1 MAVLSAAVAMKTV
14 TIEVENRWFIMTS
27 SVSAA
32 RGSAMKPSLRPVPC
46 SEIRLRSARDV
57 DVLLIKSMDVFS
69 TDGFPQNRRSRYVGQ
84 GRGPR
89 RGEGALVL
97 DGQVQL
103 QEFAAMPAEDV
114 AGHQPILFFVP
125 FDSVLHVVVVTQAKA
140 FDDMQ

>member
-1 MAVLSAAVAMKTV
+1 
-14 TIEVENRWFIMTS
+14 
-27 SVSAA
+27 
-32 RGSAMKPSLRPVPC
+32 MKPSLS
-46 SEIRLRSARDV
+46 SEIRLLGARDV

-69 TDGFPQNRRSRYVGQ
+69 TDGFPQNRRSRHVGQ

-89 RGEGALVL
+89 RREGALVL

-114 AGHQPILFFVP
+114 AGQKPILFFIP